1 MWLCWVSSS
10 RSAWRGRSGRPAD
23 LNQEAAITFALASLL
38 PAVVDAG
45 GPATLTPD
53 SRLLHLAVELPNPLD
68 GVGGFVGQQIVEA
81 ATALLKALSRDFL
94 AQLAA
99 PVARYVLSTPDLLA
113 EPTLRTF
120 WLVSLT
126 SLTVCAG
133 LLVALAGLAIIP
145 GSGSRWGQSAREAVG
160 VRLPACLLTASISL
174 PLVALEVAM
183 ANRLVAA
190 FVDEGFAAGDN
201 PLWTALS
208 QAVQGDAGAGLA
220 LLVTTAVGVVL
231 LVGLVVIG
239 LARWATLWLLVILAP
254 VVMGFALLPGGE
266 GLTRLWWRLQLAT
279 VFLPVANAV
288 LLGTYVAMF
297 TSQNSG
303 LVGAL
308 AGVAVLALMAKLPS
322 WIAGAAI
329 GVDGG
334 ELTGRVRRGGRTGR
348 RVVTTVAGV
357 AGGPATSVV
366 AAAGS
371 GRPGRQVGAAGARV
385 GSQGVGGPHAGSTGG
400 GPPPLR
406 PR

>member
-1 MWLCWVSSS
+1 M
-10 RSAWRGRSGRPAD
+10 
-23 LNQEAAITFALASLL
+23 
-38 PAVVDAG
+38 
-45 GPATLTPD
+45 
-53 SRLLHLAVELPNPLD
+53 PNPLD
-68 GVGGFVGQQIVEA
+68 GVGGFVSQQIVEA
-81 ATALLKALSRDFL
+81 ATALLKALSEDFL

-145 GSGSRWGQSAREAVG
+145 GSSSRWGQSAREAVG

-183 ANRLVAA
+183 ANRLIAA

-239 LARWATLWLLVILAP
+239 LGRWATLWLLVILAP

-334 ELTGRVRRGGRTGR
+334 ELTGRVRRGGRAGR

-371 GRPGRQVGAAGARV
+371 GRPGRPVGAAGARV
-385 GSQGVGGPHAGSTGG
+385 GSQGVGGPDAGPTGG